1 MCPFLS
7 VLVHWFLRCRC
18 SLLPSPVDHIQFT
31 LIYGPKLP
39 DFCAILIFTVS
50 DFTFTHQTHSQL
62 SITSNLAQPLHSYE
76 AISKHPLLL
85 PSSILDTLWPGC
97 GAHLLGSYLF
107 DFSYCPW
114 VTPGKN
120 TRVGCHF
127 LLQGIFPTQG
137 SNSSSFCFSELFTMT
152 HPSLVVLHGM
162 AHSFNELCK
171 VLHHDRAVIH
181 DYLNYTDAIC
191 LPILIQARVSSC
203 ISCNICD
210 FFYCIFTLKS
220 GLKCTFETI

>member
-18 SLLPSPVDHIQFT
+18 SLLSSPVDHIQFT

-50 DFTFTHQTHSQL
+50 NFTFTHQTHSQL
-62 SITSNLAQPLHSYE
+62 SITSNLAQPFHSYE
-76 AISKHPLLL
+76 AISKRPLLL

-137 SNSSSFCFSELFTMT
+137 SNSSSFFFCQNSLLWLIHLWWSCMAWLIASLSYARSFTMT
-152 HPSLVVLHGM
+152 
-162 AHSFNELCK
+162 
-171 VLHHDRAVIH
+171 
-181 DYLNYTDAIC
+181 
-191 LPILIQARVSSC
+191 
-203 ISCNICD
+203 
-210 FFYCIFTLKS
+210 
-220 GLKCTFETI
+220 GLWSMIA